1 DVWEDPMSYPGG
13 NGDGSLFYPGPEG
26 PVPSVRSE
34 LIRDGIEDYEYFYL
48 LRDAISRKGVDPELK
63 AEGERLLDLKEVCPS
78 FTEYTHDPEVLE
90 ARRRK
95 VGELL
100 ERLNRGG

>member
-1 DVWEDPMSYPGG
+1 
-13 NGDGSLFYPGPEG
+13 
-26 PVPSVRSE
+26 
-34 LIRDGIEDYEYFYL
+34 L

-78 FTEYTHDPEVLE
+78 FTEYTHAPEVLE
-90 ARRRK
+90 ARRGK